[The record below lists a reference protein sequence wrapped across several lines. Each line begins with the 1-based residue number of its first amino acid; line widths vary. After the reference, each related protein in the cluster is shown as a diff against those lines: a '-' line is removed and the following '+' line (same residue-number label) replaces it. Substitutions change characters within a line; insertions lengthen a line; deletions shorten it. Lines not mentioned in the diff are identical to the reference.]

1 VTRSFF
7 IIPCD
12 DARLRDLAE
21 NCGRVRTIHSIVWE
35 WIKMGMGLGGQ
46 VHHDRK
52 NVSVREGMSGELHI
66 REQGWSL
73 TEVLTVLA
81 ITGLLAALAWPS
93 YQTMTARVQ
102 ARSAT
107 SEIASELRLARQLA
121 MARRERLRVT
131 FDRDGR
137 TITLR
142 RGDVEEILNIYH
154 YADKGV
160 VVEEPT
166 SGPELFFYPSGRS
179 ATPTTIR
186 IRDSQGRETTF
197 TVSITGKVSIS

>member
-1 VTRSFF
+1 
-7 IIPCD
+7 
-12 DARLRDLAE
+12 
-21 NCGRVRTIHSIVWE
+21 
-35 WIKMGMGLGGQ
+35 
-46 VHHDRK
+46 
-52 NVSVREGMSGELHI
+52 MSKELQLH
-66 REQGWSL
+66 EQGWSL

-93 YQTMTARVQ
+93 YQVMVARVQ

-121 MARRERLRVT
+121 MARRERLRVV
-131 FDRDGR
+131 FDQEGR
-137 TITLR
+137 MISLR
-142 RGDVEEILNIYH
+142 RAGAEAILHAYY

-166 SGPELFFYPSGRS
+166 AGPELLFYPSGRS

-186 IRDSQGRETTF
+186 VRDSQGRETTF
-197 TVSITGKVSIS
+197 TVSITGRVSIS

>member
-1 VTRSFF
+1 
-7 IIPCD
+7 
-12 DARLRDLAE
+12 
-21 NCGRVRTIHSIVWE
+21 VRTCDLSKDYARAPHNAF
-35 WIKMGMGLGGQ
+35 GHLGWKRVGTGFGDH
-46 VHHDRK
+46 VYD
-52 NVSVREGMSGELHI
+52 VRTLLRARSMSGELHF

-73 TEVLTVLA
+73 TEVLAVLA
-81 ITGLLAALAWPS
+81 IMGILALLAWPS
-93 YQTMTARVQ
+93 YQTMAARVQ

-131 FDRDGR
+131 FDREGR

-142 RGDVEEILNIYH
+142 RGDAEEILHVYH

-160 VVEEPT
+160 VVQEPT
-166 SGPELFFYPSGRS
+166 AGPELLFHPSGRA

-186 IRDSQGRETTF
+186 VQDSQGRETTF
-197 TVSITGKVSIS
+197 TVSITGRVSVS